1 MYPALA
7 VHPRRAFSGF
17 RWHEVTGLKEL
28 KVQLANALLVV
39 LTVAAVI
46 AAGINFQQQS
56 KYRLPD
62 DGITWSDTGP
72 SKDRQV
78 KAILVSHD
86 GPGHR
91 AGLKTGDIV
100 LSINGAT
107 IEESIAVPKVL
118 ARLGAWSKAEYLIE
132 RAGVQFKVNVYVG
145 EGVPETAV
153 YYQYMVGAA
162 YLLIGLFVY
171 ARRGNAAKARH
182 FYILCLV
189 SFVLSTFHY
198 TGKLNNFD
206 KIIYWGNLGAGLF
219 GPTIF
224 LHFCLSFPE
233 RRHWLRGRRIYWL
246 YAPATLLFT
255 LFLLIGSGSLRIEV
269 SQPDLRWA
277 LDRVW
282 LVAYGFLYLLG
293 ALALHLEYNRTEDTI
308 VRSQMKWLR
317 NGVVFGI
324 VPFTLFYMLPY
335 AAGTIPG
342 PWMKMSVLSLVL
354 IPLTWAYAII
364 RYRLMDVDV
373 IFQQG
378 YAYTLATLAVIGLF
392 YGMVTSFA
400 RYDDLTPTAMVA
412 MILISTFVFHPIR
425 GWVQEQLD
433 RYFFY
438 KDRYD
443 YRRTLTE
450 FARDLSSETDL
461 DQLMHSVMDRIKR
474 TMGIKHTAIFL
485 YGQGGAFR
493 LVKTTRALD
502 QLTIGRLDLSFL
514 TADISRRFLF
524 FERTRN
530 ALDVVSQDWPV
541 TVRHTIADLDFTY
554 YFPCTVRGRT
564 IAYLGLSRTE
574 RGDFLPS
581 DDLDLVQSLAG
592 YLAIA
597 LENAQLYQSLERKA
611 EEFERLKEF
620 SENIVES
627 INVGILA
634 ADLEDRVESWN
645 TQLER
650 LTGITRVQAVG
661 RKLCDLLPADL
672 CQRLDQIRN
681 EAGVH
686 HILKFKL
693 RTGKTLA
700 AAANGHSGNG
710 HAAKGNGNGN
720 GQARPAGESI
730 VNLAVAPLVSKEL
743 EQIGRLVIF
752 DDITERSVLERQL
765 VQADKLSSI
774 GLLAAGVA
782 HEVNTPLAV
791 ISSYAQMLAKQ
802 VSGDETKSKLLEKIA
817 RQTFRASEIV
827 NSLLNFSRTSPN
839 EYVEVDLN
847 RVIRETISLIDHQL
861 KKAGIEVSAGLDE
874 DLGLVKG
881 DAGKLQ
887 QVFLNLFLNARDAME
902 SGGLLTVRTWSQDG
916 TARIEVSD
924 TGAGIAPEN
933 LARIYDPFFTTKGA
947 KKGTGL
953 GLAVTY
959 GIVKEHAGHIEV
971 ESRPDAGTRFTLEFP
986 LARKPVNA

>member
-1 MYPALA
+1 M
-7 VHPRRAFSGF
+7 
-17 RWHEVTGLKEL
+17 
-28 KVQLANALLVV
+28 
-39 LTVAAVI
+39 I

-62 DGITWSDTGP
+62 DGIAWSELG
-72 SKDRQV
+72 SGKDKKVQAV
-78 KAILVSHD
+78 IVSND

-91 AGLKTGDIV
+91 AGLKVGDV
-100 LSINGAT
+100 VVSINGAT
-107 IEESIAVPKVL
+107 VESAIAVPQIL

-132 RAGVQFKVNVYVG
+132 RSNVQVKVNVYVG

-153 YYQYMVGAA
+153 YYQYIVGAA
-162 YLLIGLFVY
+162 YLLIGLFVFV
-171 ARRGNAAKARH
+171 RRGNAVKARH

-233 RRHWLRGRRIYWL
+233 RRPWLRGNRIYWL
-246 YAPATLLFT
+246 YTPATLIFG
-255 LFLLIGSGSLRIEV
+255 LFLAIGTGSLRIDV

-293 ALALHLEYNRTEDTI
+293 ALALHLEHNRTEDSM
-308 VRSQMKWLR
+308 VRSQLRWLR

-335 AAGTIPG
+335 AAGSIPG
-342 PWMKMSVLSLVL
+342 PWMKMSVLSLPL

-378 YAYTLATLAVIGLF
+378 YAYTLATVAVIGLF
-392 YGMVTSFA
+392 YAMVTSFNH
-400 RYDDLTPTAMVA
+400 YEELTPSAMVA
-412 MILISTFVFHPIR
+412 MILISTFAFQPIR
-425 GWVQEQLD
+425 SWTQEQLD

-450 FARDLSSETDL
+450 FARELSSETDP
-461 DQLMHSVMDRIKR
+461 DRLMNSVIDRIKR
-474 TMGIKHTAIFL
+474 TLGIKHAAVFL
-485 YGQGGAFR
+485 HGQDDAFR
-493 LVKTTRALD
+493 LTKTTRTLD
-502 QLTIGRLDLSFL
+502 QLTLGRLDLSFL
-514 TADISRRFLF
+514 LSQPTKRFFF
-524 FERTRN
+524 FERTRY
-530 ALDVVSQDWPV
+530 ALDVVSQDWPA

-554 YFPCTVRGRT
+554 YFPCTVRGKT
-564 IAYLGLSRTE
+564 IAYLGLSRTDQD
-574 RGDFLPS
+574 DFLPT

-634 ADLEDRVESWN
+634 ADLDDRVESWN

-650 LTGITRVQAVG
+650 LTGITRAHAVG
-661 RKLCDLLPADL
+661 RKLCELLPEDL
-672 CQRLDQIRN
+672 CQRLNQVRG

-693 RTGKTLA
+693 RTTTAIA
-700 AAANGHSGNG
+700 ATAANGHNG
-710 HAAKGNGNGN
+710 HTNGNGK
-720 GQARPAGESI
+720 GHMRPVQESI
-730 VNLAVAPLVSKEL
+730 VNLAIAPLVSKEF

-752 DDITERSVLERQL
+752 DDITERSALERQL

-802 VSGDETKSKLLEKIA
+802 VSGDDAKSKLLEKIA
-817 RQTFRASEIV
+817 KQTFRASEIV

-839 EYVEVDLN
+839 EYIEIDIN
-847 RVIRETISLIDHQL
+847 RVIRETVSLIEHQL
-861 KKAGIEVSAGLDE
+861 KKAGIEVAATFDD
-874 DLGLVKG
+874 DLGTIKG
-881 DAGKLQ
+881 DAGKMQ

-902 SGGLLTVRTWSQDG
+902 GGGQLSVRTWSQEG
-916 TARIEVSD
+916 MARVEVSD

-971 ESRPDAGTRFTLEFP
+971 ESRPNGGTRFILEFP
-986 LARKPVNA
+986 LVRKPVNV

>member
-1 MYPALA
+1 M
-7 VHPRRAFSGF
+7 
-17 RWHEVTGLKEL
+17 KEL

-62 DGITWSDTGP
+62 DGIAWSESGAG
-72 SKDRQV
+72 KDKKV
-78 KAILVSHD
+78 KAVLVSPD

-91 AGLKTGDIV
+91 AGLKTGDTAV
-100 LSINGAT
+100 SINGAT
-107 IEESIAVPKVL
+107 VESAIAVPQIL

-132 RAGVQFKVNVYVG
+132 RGGVQVKVNVYVG

-153 YYQYMVGAA
+153 YYQYIVGAS
-162 YLLIGLFVY
+162 YLLIGLFVFI
-171 ARRGNAAKARH
+171 RRGNAAKARH

-219 GPTIF
+219 GPTVF

-233 RRHWLRGRRIYWL
+233 RRQWLRGSRIYWL
-246 YAPATLLFT
+246 YTPATLIFT
-255 LFLLIGSGSLRIEV
+255 LFLMIGTGSLRIDV

-293 ALALHLEYNRTEDTI
+293 ALALHLEHNRTEDTI
-308 VRSQMKWLR
+308 IRSQLRWLR

-335 AAGTIPG
+335 AAGSIPG
-342 PWMKMSVLSLVL
+342 PWMKMSVLSLPL

-378 YAYTLATLAVIGLF
+378 YAYTLSTLAVIGFF
-392 YGMVTSFA
+392 YAMVTSFNH
-400 RYDDLTPTAMVA
+400 YEELTPSAMVA
-412 MILISTFVFHPIR
+412 MILISTVAFQPIR
-425 GWVQEQLD
+425 SWIQEQMD

-450 FARDLSSETDL
+450 FARDLSSETDP
-461 DQLMHSVMDRIKR
+461 DRLINTVIDRLKR
-474 TMGIKHTAIFL
+474 TLGIRHAAVFL
-485 YGQGGAFR
+485 WRPDGAFR
-493 LVKTTRALD
+493 LVRTTRALD
-502 QLTIGRLDLSFL
+502 QLTMGRLDLSFL
-514 TADISRRFLF
+514 SPQPSKRFLF
-524 FERTRN
+524 FERTRY
-530 ALDVVSQDWPV
+530 ALDVVSQDLAA

-554 YFPCTVRGRT
+554 YFPCTVRGKT
-564 IAYLGLSRTE
+564 IAYLGLSRTD
-574 RGDFLPS
+574 RDDFLPT
-581 DDLDLVQSLAG
+581 DDLELVQSLAG

-650 LTGITRVQAVG
+650 LTGISRAQAVG
-661 RKLCDLLPADL
+661 RKLCELLPEDL
-672 CQRLDQIRN
+672 CGRLDQVRG

-693 RTGKTLA
+693 RTTTLAASA
-700 AAANGHSGNG
+700 AAANGANGTNGANGASGYHGHNGAANG
-710 HAAKGNGNGN
+710 HP
-720 GQARPAGESI
+720 RPVQESI
-730 VNLAVAPLVSKEL
+730 VNLAVAPLVSKEF

-752 DDITERSVLERQL
+752 DDITERSALERQL

-817 RQTFRASEIV
+817 KQTFRASEIV

-839 EYVEVDLN
+839 EYVEIDLN
-847 RVIRETISLIDHQL
+847 RVIRETVSLIEHQL
-861 KKAGIEVSAGLDE
+861 KKAGVEVAPALDA
-874 DLGLVKG
+874 DLCSIKG
-881 DAGKLQ
+881 DAGKMQ

-902 SGGLLTVRTWSQDG
+902 GGGRLSVRTWMQEG
-916 TARIEVSD
+916 MARVEVAD

-971 ESRPDAGTRFTLEFP
+971 ESRPNGGTRFILEFP
-986 LARKPVNA
+986 LARKPVNV